1 VEPPVAASSQQIY
14 ERYVWA
20 TAMTRNADAVAEL
33 FTDDG
38 VIEAPLLAADRL
50 FPARMQGREEIRD
63 HPGGDARRHGE
74 KLAAYYVRAA
84 NPGRTVNPQASR
96 YVLHN
101 TVDPDVFIVEIDAVF
116 DGPEPG
122 TNTTMSLVQIFRT
135 RDGKIALM
143 RDYFA
148 SDEVE

>member
-1 VEPPVAASSQQIY
+1 VAASSQQIY

-50 FPARMQGREEIRD
+50 FPARMQGREEIR
-63 HPGGDARRHGE
+63 E

>member
-1 VEPPVAASSQQIY
+1 MVASSQQIY

-20 TAMTRNADAVAEL
+20 TAMTRNAGAVADL

-38 VIEAPLLAADRL
+38 VIEAPLLAGDKL
-50 FPARMQGREEIRD
+50 FPRRLQGRAEIR
-63 HPGGDARRHGE
+63 E
-74 KLAAYYVRAA
+74 KLAAYYLRSAD
-84 NPGRTVNPQASR
+84 PGRTVNPQESR

-122 TNTTMSLVQIFRT
+122 TNTTMSLVQIFRI
-135 RDGKIALM
+135 RDGKIAMM